1 VPIGPITKA
10 RAKKLKNTLNGFVQN
25 IWSAMDLEGLES
37 FKEHEGHP
45 KNSPNSGLRRVLF
58 VWNKGLMCPAQYQPC

>member
-1 VPIGPITKA
+1 VPIRPITKA

-45 KNSPNSGLRRVLF
+45 LIHLIQV
-58 VWNKGLMCPAQYQPC
+58 